1 MPKAKDYNPSVK
13 KAAAQ
18 LVREL
23 PESTGWDDLIHEI
36 LVRQKI
42 DNGTADIEAGRT
54 HTHASVR
61 GEFDRA

>member
-1 MPKAKDYNPSVK
+1 MPKAKDRNPSVK

-23 PESTGWDDLIHEI
+23 PESASWDDLMYGI

-42 DNGTADIEAGRT
+42 DKGIADIEAGRT

-61 GEFDRA
+61 GEFGLA

>member
-1 MPKAKDYNPSVK
+1 MPKAKDHNPSVK

-23 PESTGWDDLIHEI
+23 PESAGWNDLIHEI
-36 LVRQKI
+36 LVSQKI
-42 DNGTADIEAGRT
+42 DKGIADIEAGRT

-61 GEFDRA
+61 GEFGLA